1 MRDRQTPFDSMEQF
15 FDQMRREMLGGWRS
29 VPAFE
34 ASGSEGTASDA
45 AGWDAGISIEETDE
59 GFVVLADLPGFDRD
73 ELTIRLQ
80 DDYLHLEGEH
90 EVGDGAGYRSR
101 RVSERI
107 ALPTHVDPEHVSA
120 SYHNGVLEVSF
131 VVDEESD
138 AGFEIEIR

>member
-1 MRDRQTPFDSMEQF
+1 MRDRQTPFDSVEQF
-15 FDQMRREMLGGWRS
+15 FDQMRREMLGGRRS
-29 VPAFE
+29 RPAFE
-34 ASGSEGTASDA
+34 TTASDT
-45 AGWDAGISIEETDE
+45 AGWDAGVSIEETDE
-59 GFVVLADLPGFDRD
+59 GFVILADLPGFDRE

-80 DDYLHLEGEH
+80 DDQLYLDGEH

-120 SYHNGVLEVSF
+120 SYHNGVLEVTF

-138 AGFEIEIR
+138 AGFEIDIQ